1 MMNDII
7 QAIKIEMKEQSVT
20 AYRLAQLSGVSRVT
34 IKDVLGGK
42 NSPTLD
48 TLTKLLKPLG
58 LKLETVKE

>member
-1 MMNDII
+1 MMSDII
-7 QAIKIEMKEQSVT
+7 QAIKIEMQEQSVT

-34 IKDVLGGK
+34 IKAVLEGV